1 MIIIKCKYT
10 KYFNYID
17 NTFMFLIELKFKRTI
32 AYN

>member
-17 NTFMFLIELKFKRTI
+17 NTFMFLIELLNFRKLC
-32 AYN
+32 